1 MTPSKNYTA
10 PKNPNC
16 TTTFF
21 LVPDVKN
28 DYHDYSGH
36 RGLEVGM
43 STHRW
48 TVAEAK
54 AKFSEVIDRAESDG
68 PQTITRN
75 GRTTAVIV
83 AASEWERKTKRK
95 GTLADFFAASPLR
108 GSGVQIK
115 RLRGRVRKVDL

>member
-1 MTPSKNYTA
+1 
-10 PKNPNC
+10 
-16 TTTFF
+16 
-21 LVPDVKN
+21 
-28 DYHDYSGH
+28 
-36 RGLEVGM
+36 M
-43 STHRW
+43 STHTW

-83 AASEWERKTKRK
+83 AAKEWERKTKRK

-108 GSGVQIK
+108 GSDVQIK
-115 RLRGRVRKVDL
+115 RIRGRLRKVEL